1 MNKTTSFFVS
11 LAALVL
17 AIAAIVMCVVCCNK
31 NKANNVEEA
40 LMNNPEI
47 VIKAMQKYE
56 QNMREQ
62 AAVEAE
68 KLVAANIEELNNSA
82 TTPFVGPKDAKV
94 TVVEFFDYSC
104 GYCHRLF
111 PELKKVMDANPEVKF
126 VFKPLTFVS
135 AVSRDAAKA
144 TLAANKQGKFIE
156 LHNALFDV
164 KGMLTSEKIRSVAE
178 EQGLDM
184 VKFDSDLKSDEV
196 AQELDA
202 ISQLSGKIQVN
213 GVPVLFINGKMVQTL
228 SGDDIQNAINSNN

>member
-1 MNKTTSFFVS
+1 MSKTSSFFVS

-17 AIAAIVMCVVCCNK
+17 SIAAIVMCVVCCSK

-62 AAVEAE
+62 ASAEAE
-68 KLVAANIEELNNSA
+68 KLVAANIDELNNNA
-82 TTPFVGPKDAKV
+82 NTPFVGPKDAKV

-111 PELKKVMDANPEVKF
+111 PELKKVMDANPDVKF
-126 VFKPLTFVS
+126 VFKPLAFVS
-135 AVSRDAAKA
+135 AVSKDAAKA

-164 KGMLTSEKIRSVAE
+164 KGMLTNEKIKSVAE

-184 VKFDSDLKSDEV
+184 VKFDSDLNSDEV
-196 AQELDA
+196 AQELNA
-202 ISQLSGKIQVN
+202 ISQLSNKIQVN

-228 SGDDIQNAINSNN
+228 SGNDIQNAINSNN

>member
-1 MNKTTSFFVS
+1 
-11 LAALVL
+11 
-17 AIAAIVMCVVCCNK
+17 
-31 NKANNVEEA
+31 
-40 LMNNPEI
+40 MNNPEI

>member
-1 MNKTTSFFVS
+1 MSKTSSFFIS

-17 AIAAIVMCVVCCNK
+17 SIAAIVMCVVCCNK

-62 AAVEAE
+62 ASAEAE
-68 KLVAANIEELNNSA
+68 KLVAANIDELNNNA
-82 TTPFVGPKDAKV
+82 NTPFVGPKDAKV

-111 PELKKVMDANPEVKF
+111 PELKKVMDANPDVKF
-126 VFKPLTFVS
+126 VFKPLAFVS
-135 AVSRDAAKA
+135 AVSKDAAKA

-164 KGMLTSEKIRSVAE
+164 KGMLTNEKIKSVAE

-184 VKFDSDLKSDEV
+184 VKFDSDLNSDEV
-196 AQELDA
+196 AQELNA
-202 ISQLSGKIQVN
+202 ISQLSNKIQVN

-228 SGDDIQNAINSNN
+228 SGNDIQNAINSNN